1 MNALPTDMILSG
13 KVEAA
18 FVSPPSPV
26 MSHRLLWVMLFV
38 SLAVHAGL
46 AAAFLI
52 APSRAPVGTDESAHV
67 ISISLVAAPAKAKVE
82 APRPQA
88 TPPEPEK
95 PVVHKKTPPP
105 PLVKKKKP
113 VVAIPKP
120 ASAEAVAKAAPDEV
134 SDVAPVAAPAKG
146 DVALSSMALE
156 TRAQGRAAYG
166 RLVWKKIAEAKPAGL
181 HRKGVV
187 DVRLVI
193 TARGELR
200 SVEILRST
208 GNAELEALAR
218 QTLTRAAPFPPPPA
232 ELGQGDLSFEIPFN
246 FQ

>member
-1 MNALPTDMILSG
+1 MNALPTDMALSG

-18 FVSPPSPV
+18 FVSPPSSAV
-26 MSHRLLWVMLFV
+26 SHRLLWVMLFV

-52 APSRAPVGTDESAHV
+52 VPSRAPIGTDESAHV
-67 ISISLVAAPAKAKVE
+67 ISISLVAAPARPKVE
-82 APRPQA
+82 A
-88 TPPEPEK
+88 TLPEPEK
-95 PVVHKKTPPP
+95 PAIQKPVVRKKTLPPI
-105 PLVKKKKP
+105 LKKKKP

-120 ASAEAVAKAAPDEV
+120 ASAEAVAKAAPEKV
-134 SDVAPVAAPAKG
+134 LDVAPAAAPANG
-146 DVALSSMALE
+146 EAALSSVALE

-187 DVRLVI
+187 DMRFVI
-193 TARGELR
+193 TAQGELR

-218 QTLTRAAPFPPPPA
+218 ATLARAAPFPPPPA